1 MDAELD
7 EISNFLDGLDGSLGA
22 KASKPL
28 PPPPPPPTPDFG
40 NSPRCASLFDGA
52 VDEKTAPPIPTT
64 PEEIISRLMHELTVR
79 DAKIQELCSENEG
92 LRHELNSRDSFD
104 TPPKSKSQGGARG
117 IIISSSAGFSALKIK
132 EKLIR
137 FDATGA
143 LFSDLLNDPPSPEGD
158 KSVAD
163 VDPLIALGMIK
174 GALRVVPDMSEIL
187 NANHLMTEQQRE
199 EAEARRDRDRQEAR
213 SAKVDGVVDEQ
224 DDDDDGSIFRSN
236 RSSGESEER
245 LFKDSGTPPP
255 KSSGGVE
262 NEMPYQLFL
271 DRLMKPECEVLVGVI
286 RRFLN
291 SVLGPNGD
299 GTKPAAGWKGD
310 YIFYGTEHLS
320 KRCAD
325 FWEGMR
331 AHFCAHPSWRKE
343 SEERINSAVDCLE
356 RYVMTRIAELAFRE
370 TSEPVEDETLTRRMQ
385 LLQFLKPEHLE
396 IRPDMHNELIWA
408 LARDELRKI
417 NSFKTPSE
425 KIECVVRCASVIF
438 RALTVAQM
446 KAKDDKPMG
455 ADDVFPVFLW
465 VVLRSHIPKLFSN
478 CSYIQAFHSPRK
490 LMGKQ
495 GYVMCCL
502 RSSLEFINTVD
513 SEQVTGMEPG
523 EFDRCITEAERALNG
538 GI

>member
-1 MDAELD
+1 MEAELE

-22 KASKPL
+22 KAASKPL
-28 PPPPPPPTPDFG
+28 PPPPPPPTPDSG
-40 NSPRCASLFDGA
+40 HSPRRSSLFDGA
-52 VDEKTAPPIPTT
+52 VDDKMTVPPMPTS

-79 DAKIQELCSENEG
+79 DAKIQELCSENEE
-92 LRHELNSRDSFD
+92 LRNELVIRESFD
-104 TPPKSKSQGGARG
+104 TPPKSKSQGGGRS
-117 IIISSSAGFSALKIK
+117 ISSAGFSALKVK
-132 EKLIR
+132 EKLTR
-137 FDATGA
+137 FDAAGA
-143 LFSDLLNDPPSPEGD
+143 LFSDLLSDPPSPEGD
-158 KSVAD
+158 KSFAE
-163 VDPLIALGMIK
+163 VDPLLALGMVK
-174 GALRVVPDMSEIL
+174 GASRVVPDMSEIL

-213 SAKVDGVVDEQ
+213 SAKADGMEDQ
-224 DDDDDGSIFRSN
+224 DDDGSIFHSN

-245 LFKDSGTPPP
+245 LFKDSDTPPP
-255 KSSGGVE
+255 KSSAGVE
-262 NEMPYQLFL
+262 NEMPYQEFVH
-271 DRLMKPECEVLVGVI
+271 RLMKPECDVLVGVI

-291 SVLGPNGD
+291 SILGPNGD

-310 YIFYGTEHLS
+310 YLFYGTEHLS
-320 KRCAD
+320 KRCTD
-325 FWEGMR
+325 FWEGMKE
-331 AHFCAHPSWRKE
+331 HFCAHPSWRKE

-356 RYVMTRIAELAFRE
+356 RYVMTRIAELAFRD
-370 TSEPVEDETLTRRMQ
+370 TSEPVEDETLARRMQ

-408 LARDELRKI
+408 LARDELRRI
-417 NSFKTPSE
+417 NSFKTPGE

-446 KAKDDKPMG
+446 KAKDNNPMG

-502 RSSLEFINTVD
+502 RSSLEFINMVD